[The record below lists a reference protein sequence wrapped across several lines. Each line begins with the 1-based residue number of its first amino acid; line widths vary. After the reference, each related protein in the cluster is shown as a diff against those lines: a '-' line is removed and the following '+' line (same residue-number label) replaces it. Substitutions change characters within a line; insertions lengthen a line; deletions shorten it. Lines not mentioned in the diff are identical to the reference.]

1 MKIKLYVGTKDQEY
15 RPITK
20 VIEIDDNELKV
31 FTEQGR
37 EDQYINEKAWDYV
50 SKNMIR
56 WTWDVIEEN
65 KDSILKFN

>member
-15 RPITK
+15 RPAIR
-20 VIEIDDNELKV
+20 VIEIDDKELIEV
-31 FTEQGR
+31 TNQGK

-65 KDSILKFN
+65 QDNI